1 MPSYAQVL
9 TDAYLPAQAAKL
21 RWESAKTVAGA
32 QFDALAEQRRAVDD
46 VRLRSQL
53 YAQNIRP
60 NEAGTDAFIFQ
71 AVQAMAGTPAPT
83 AGRGGGGPS
92 PAFQAA
98 LNAVKGLPTGSD
110 QFKTGSASLSAV
122 QRAADQARTVEQF
135 NALKAAAQTKGFTG
149 QLVQPPGLTTE
160 AKLKERAQAGDRAAQ
175 AQYTQAAGS
184 NQALLDLADNLGPRG
199 FQGGLKAREF
209 YDALSGEQQELA
221 RVYASALLDDGVA
234 TADEL
239 PEGQLEDARKLH
251 EQIKA
256 KGAYRLQDKAA
267 FDQGYL
273 DLLKDVS
280 AKESGLAEAEGRLQG
295 KTKETLAEELY
306 TGASERAAIPPLLRS
321 LEPEMKRYLDGFT
334 AAQAADAKA
343 DPESYLKSQLSEREA
358 KGFAAAS
365 AMAASGMRAAEIMDN
380 LQALS
385 PEERRSV
392 MGALASRD
400 AIAST
405 QMKVAPGTPL
415 PEIEKI
421 QAEDRR
427 AQEAELAR
435 TESRLQRRL
444 RQLDE
449 SLAAGRES
457 GFGGLVSP
465 DTGARRQVLMGALS
479 PEEAAAQARA
489 ADEAEVERIAAEQ
502 DLARIEDVRRRDPD
516 DPASELQSAVA
527 PRLDSNRGDITAGD
541 EDRVARASQMAQDA
555 AARVEGARREFSQA
569 VDPRDAAA
577 VRSALMQGLEPVKS
591 VGPTRA
597 DLRQDYEI
605 TGAPK
610 SVVPREE
617 DELVFG
623 GGVIRNLRD
632 MTDEELAAALQG
644 VR

>member
-449 SLAAGRES
+449 SLAVGRES

-479 PEEAAAQARA
+479 PEEAATQARA

>member
-175 AQYTQAAGS
+175 AQYTQAVGS

-405 QMKVAPGTPL
+405 QMKVAPGTPR

>member
-1 MPSYAQVL
+1 
-9 TDAYLPAQAAKL
+9 
-21 RWESAKTVAGA
+21 
-32 QFDALAEQRRAVDD
+32 
-46 VRLRSQL
+46 
-53 YAQNIRP
+53 
-60 NEAGTDAFIFQ
+60 
-71 AVQAMAGTPAPT
+71 
-83 AGRGGGGPS
+83 
-92 PAFQAA
+92 
-98 LNAVKGLPTGSD
+98 
-110 QFKTGSASLSAV
+110 LSAV

-160 AKLKERAQAGDRAAQ
+160 TKLKERAQAGDRAAQ

-502 DLARIEDVRRRDPD
+502 DQARIEDVRRRDPD
-516 DPASELQSAVA
+516 DPASELQSPVP

-541 EDRVARASQMAQDA
+541 EDRVARASQMAEDA

-569 VDPRDAAA
+569 GDPRDAAA
-577 VRSALMQGLEPVKS
+577 VRGALMQGLESVRS

>member
-60 NEAGTDAFIFQ
+60 NEGGTDAFIFQ

-239 PEGQLEDARKLH
+239 PEGQLEEARKLH
-251 EQIKA
+251 GQVEA

-267 FDQGYL
+267 YDRGYL
-273 DLLKDVS
+273 ELVKDLS
-280 AKESGLAEAEGRLQG
+280 TKEAGLAEAEGRLQG

-334 AAQAADAKA
+334 AAQGTDPKT
-343 DPESYLKSQLSEREA
+343 DPESYLRAQLSDREV

-365 AMAASGMRAAEIMDN
+365 AMAASGMRATEIMDN

-405 QMKVAPGTPL
+405 QMRVAPGTPL

-449 SLAAGRES
+449 SLAGSRES
-457 GFGGLVSP
+457 GFGGIVSP
-465 DTGARRQVLMGALS
+465 DTGVGRRQVLMGALS
-479 PEEAAAQARA
+479 PEEAATQARA
-489 ADEAEVERIAAEQ
+489 RLDQERLE
-502 DLARIEDVRRRDPD
+502 RDRLMD
-516 DPASELQSAVA
+516 TGMAGYDPASELPEPA
-527 PRLDSNRGDITAGD
+527 PAPLDSNRGSMTAGD
-541 EDRVARASQMAQDA
+541 EDRVQRARYEADLA
-555 AARVEGARREFSQA
+555 ADKAERARRAFGEIE
-569 VDPRDAAA
+569 DPRDAAA
-577 VRSALMQGLEPVKS
+577 VRGALMQGLESARS
-591 VGPTRA
+591 VEPTRA
-597 DLRQDYEI
+597 DLRPEPFILDSTRKNNLDEQAPAPDPAPDPFVRLPGESDADY
-605 TGAPK
+605 AK
-610 SVVPREE
+610 RLREM
-617 DELVFG
+617 D
-623 GGVIRNLRD
+623 
-632 MTDEELAAALQG
+632 
-644 VR
+644 